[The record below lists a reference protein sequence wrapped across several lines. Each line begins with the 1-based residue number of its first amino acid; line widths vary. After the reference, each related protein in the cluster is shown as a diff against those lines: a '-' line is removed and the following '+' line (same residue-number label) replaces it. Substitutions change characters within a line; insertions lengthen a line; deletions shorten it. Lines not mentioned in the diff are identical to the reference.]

1 MLILLRFAASTS
13 LHCPPM
19 AIPVAIFIELMIAML
34 VKPPDAKRPHST
46 RENAMM
52 RALVL
57 GAASL
62 AISAGAASAQAVY
75 PSKGYAPYGYTVLA
89 PLYDYAGPASSAA
102 VPATPHGYG
111 PLIYAPQLFAPTP
124 AFPAPPAEPG
134 YYTAQSAVVSQPLYD
149 YAPGYWGADIGG
161 WPPVAAAAPDL
172 AESVAPRTTRHYG
185 HRMYMMSVNR

>member
-1 MLILLRFAASTS
+1 
-13 LHCPPM
+13 
-19 AIPVAIFIELMIAML
+19 MIAMI

-46 RENAMM
+46 RENAMT
-52 RALVL
+52 RATLVL

-75 PSKGYAPYGYTVLA
+75 PSNGYAPHGYGYTVLA
-89 PLYDYAGPASSAA
+89 PLYDYAGPASSAP

-161 WPPVAAAAPDL
+161 WPPVAAVPDL

-185 HRMYMMSVNR
+185 HRMYMMSVNRTHKGSKLTPASNADPRLKQ